1 MVSSPA
7 LRRTVR
13 RCTAVLVLAVGVAAE
28 GIVSSSY
35 LTPLLLSA
43 GALLFLLGSVV
54 YTPEWA
60 VEDE

>member
-13 RCTAVLVLAVGVAAE
+13 RCTAVLVLAVGVAA
-28 GIVSSSY
+28 GSVVTSSY
-35 LTPLLLSA
+35 LAPSLLAA